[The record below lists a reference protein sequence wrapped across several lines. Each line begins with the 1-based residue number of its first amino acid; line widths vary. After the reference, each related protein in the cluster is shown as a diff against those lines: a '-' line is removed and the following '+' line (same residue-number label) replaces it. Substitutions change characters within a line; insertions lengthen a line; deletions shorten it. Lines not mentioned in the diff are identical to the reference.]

1 MSVVKA
7 LPVANNQNIFRRR
20 ETMRV
25 SRLLSMILLLMV
37 LTAGVVH
44 ATPSTQIWIP
54 STDIQP
60 FKKVHFGLDLYIK
73 TESQNGTTEPT
84 LTNAGLTVGVLPYE
98 KIQMEIGLDYRD
110 IGGDHTYPLYLN
122 AKLGV
127 PEDAMFKG
135 SPAIAVG
142 GYDFGTKSDVS
153 NYNIVYGLVAKTF
166 GSLGRLSA
174 GYYSGNKDLL
184 RDINGDK
191 DNNGIL
197 LSWDR
202 TMSEIS
208 DKLWAAIDYQ
218 GGKNGYGAL
227 SFGVSWKFAPNVSV
241 ILGYDIYN
249 ESTYKPTATIQL
261 DIDI

>member
-1 MSVVKA
+1 
-7 LPVANNQNIFRRR
+7 
-20 ETMRV
+20 MRV
-25 SRLLSMILLLMV
+25 SRFLSITLLLVV
-37 LTAGVVH
+37 LTAGIAH

-60 FKKVHFGLDLYIK
+60 FKKVHFGLDVYIK
-73 TESQNGTTEPT
+73 TQSHDGTTEPT
-84 LTNAGLTVGVLPYE
+84 VTNAGLTVGVLPYE
-98 KIQMEIGLDYRD
+98 KIQMEIGFDYRD
-110 IGGDHTYPLYLN
+110 IGGDHTYPLCFN

-135 SPAIAVG
+135 SPALAAG

-153 NYNIVYGLVAKTF
+153 NYNIVYGLISKTF

-184 RDINGDK
+184 RDIDGNK

-241 ILGYDIYN
+241 IFGYDIYN